1 MIDSIGSRIARLR
14 EKNGMSQT
22 ILAQR
27 IGITRAGVQA
37 WECGNS
43 MPSTEKLT
51 TLSDLLHVSTDY
63 LLDIQTEKSLCLD
76 DYSGEE
82 QELFYRFLQ
91 YCDEVAQSTA
101 DKK

>member
-14 EKNGMSQT
+14 EKRGISQT

-91 YCDEVAQSTA
+91 YCDEVVQSST